1 MKRLYLVIALLF
13 VPAAFAQTAAEN
25 IAAGRAA
32 LAAHNLPLA
41 TSKFEAALSQ
51 EPANQTAAALKM
63 STEEAAHLVQPG
75 GPLYGLNTAQQGR
88 FVVFGGGLPLLDGKE
103 VIGGIGVS
111 GGAVHEDVQVANA
124 ALAAWKNV
132 RA

>member
-1 MKRLYLVIALLF
+1 
-13 VPAAFAQTAAEN
+13 
-25 IAAGRAA
+25 
-32 LAAHNLPLA
+32 
-41 TSKFEAALSQ
+41 
-51 EPANQTAAALKM
+51 M

-88 FVVFGGGLPLLDGKE
+88 FVVFGGGLPLLSGKE